1 MAMQAERPETK
12 TGASEMLLREHG
24 DAVGRVCTALLGD
37 AATAEAAVE
46 ETFVAAADA
55 ARPDGVTERAWIFGI
70 ARLVCARRLETG
82 ATSTL
87 ESADTMRDPDGRN
100 QRAASERA
108 RLELAELKPT
118 EREAV
123 ILWRIGGLTAAEIA
137 HACKTDETTARARV
151 GKALARL
158 RTALGDEA

>member
-1 MAMQAERPETK
+1 MAMQAERPEAK
-12 TGASEMLLREHG
+12 VGVSEALLLEHG

-37 AATAEAAVE
+37 AAAAEVALE
-46 ETFVAAADA
+46 ETFVAAANA
-55 ARPDGVTERAWIFGI
+55 ARTEGVTERAWIFGI
-70 ARLVCARRLETG
+70 ARSVCARRLETG
-82 ATSTL
+82 ATATL
-87 ESADTMRDPDGRN
+87 ESADTKRDPVN
-100 QRAASERA
+100 ASERA

-137 HACKTDETTARARV
+137 HACRTDETTARARV

-158 RTALGDEA
+158 RAALGDEG